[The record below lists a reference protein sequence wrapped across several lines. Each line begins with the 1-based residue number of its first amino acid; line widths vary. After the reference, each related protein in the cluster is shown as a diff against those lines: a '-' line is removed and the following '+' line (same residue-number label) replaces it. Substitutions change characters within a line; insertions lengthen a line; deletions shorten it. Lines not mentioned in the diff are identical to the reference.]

1 MDFKN
6 FFNKLIK
13 YDDKNNYNFSIMNN
27 KTDGLPDAEL
37 TTPEADYK
45 VFTNIK
51 ENLDFLK
58 SKYNTLICSDIII
71 REFNMFAYN
80 ENHKCF
86 IIYIDGLSDST
97 SINDFILKSLMTG
110 KHRYNNPFDGDL
122 SEYVYNCLLPQNSVK
137 KIENYKDAFS
147 GINMGDCLLFIDTL
161 NVAFD
166 IDVKK
171 Y

>member
-1 MDFKN
+1 MN
-6 FFNKLIK
+6 VYQILLQESMFFNQWQEQ
-13 YDDKNNYNFSIMNN
+13 
-27 KTDGLPDAEL
+27 TDGLTDAEL

-97 SINDFILKSLMTG
+97 SINDFILKPLMTG
-110 KHRYNNPFDGDL
+110 KYRYNKPF
-122 SEYVYNCLLPQNSVK
+122 ELL
-137 KIENYKDAFS
+137 Y
-147 GINMGDCLLFIDTL
+147 LFGFCIR
-161 NVAFD
+161 
-166 IDVKK
+166 
-171 Y
+171 